1 MIYRGH
7 FGGRPS
13 FGYGFRYKS
22 AVLQLIII
30 NAAVFLFTLLLSF
43 TKLFEGFVYTFSV
56 VPKLLT
62 HRLYL
67 WQFITYMFLHSVY
80 NPFHIIINMLML
92 FFLGR
97 HVEASIG
104 RTGFLKLY
112 FAAGVGAALIH
123 VLTGISSQVPML
135 GASGAVFGVMM
146 AFAMLAPERPV
157 TLLLW
162 FVFPVTVKA
171 KYLVLGFAIIE
182 FLSVRAGG
190 NVAHWA
196 HLGGLLFGYIFMKA
210 KYKLPLP
217 WRLPWM
223 PRFQIRIK
231 GDREQAN
238 KYRPMDD
245 YSFISEEVDPIL
257 EKISRQGMRS
267 LTRKERQ
274 ILKKA
279 HARMKDSEPH

>member
-123 VLTGISSQVPML
+123 VLTGISSPVPML